1 MGAEVMKTILP
12 YAGIGGLALLVFYY
26 LLRDIISKNI
36 FTNLSDH
43 QSYSL
48 LRWILIAIWSV
59 TVVGIIAWAYT
70 GKRSE
75 PNTDSNLPPNRNEQP
90 SLSPT
95 PRNASTPSKSSQS
108 PIQNPIQSPTPRN
121 ASTPSKSSQSPIQN
135 PIQMPYPGSP
145 IQMPSSKQRNI
156 ITHNTAESVGNGQ
169 WRWTVFLITDAETHA
184 EIDCVEYTLHPT
196 FPNPERRVCAP
207 SDDFALTG
215 TGWGT
220 FEIKVRVVFKDGTE
234 KRLTH
239 MLKFV

>member
-90 SLSPT
+90 SL
-95 PRNASTPSKSSQS
+95 
-108 PIQNPIQSPTPRN
+108 SPTPRN